1 MAQQQFRYNS
11 FSGSDIVATFAGV
24 RIGEIQGIS
33 ISSSREKAPIYT
45 LGRTN
50 PLGFSRGKRGI
61 AGSLVFILFDKH
73 ALLSTMAELGNF
85 KFAADNYEIR
95 SVDYNG
101 GAVIIGP
108 PKTNAES
115 DQAFGTET
123 RFDNTLRPSE
133 TGLWSASDPFYADQI
148 PPFDIVIFGANE
160 HGNTGKMII
169 HGVEILNE
177 GMGISIDDIV
187 TEQQMTFVATEI
199 TPFVRTE
206 TVDLT

>member
-1 MAQQQFRYNS
+1 MSDFRYNS

-24 RIGEIQGIS
+24 RIGEIQGVS

-45 LGRTN
+45 LGRVN

-61 AGSLVFILFDKH
+61 AGSLVFIMFDKH
-73 ALLSTMAELGNF
+73 ALLSAIAELENF

-95 SVDYNG
+95 DVNYTDG
-101 GAVIIGP
+101 HVEIGEP
-108 PKTNAES
+108 LSTDISES
-115 DQAFGTET
+115 AFAPAGTIAPEA
-123 RFDNTLRPSE
+123 S
-133 TGLWSASDPFYADQI
+133 GLWTASKPFYADQI

-199 TPFVRTE
+199 TPFTRTARI
-206 TVDLT
+206 DGI